1 MRVIV
6 TRVGLLL
13 IASMLLFGFSPTHA
27 ATANPAVNW
36 ITFGRG
42 ADYAW
47 LTFKPKSWDKQS
59 SRVLVARIN
68 PSSGIFR
75 LYYHEK
81 KRQMVQ
87 DWAAEL
93 PGAMLIVNAGYF
105 RGNWQPIGRLQIGD
119 KIFGQATG
127 RAESGQFQMRNEVL
141 SITSMPGDS
150 PAPAA
155 TDPYTESF
163 ESYPLLM
170 LDGQPTGYAHNDRGP
185 DVRERRTILAQDD
198 QGRMVV
204 IIASPVQVLL
214 TEMTDWIQESG
225 LGILAAL
232 NLDGGTSTQ
241 IRLGNYDHP
250 IETVAGFSS
259 VPVVLAVYPR

>member
-6 TRVGLLL
+6 TRIGLLL
-13 IASMLLFGFSPTHA
+13 IASSLLFSFSPTRT
-27 ATANPAVNW
+27 ATANSATHW
-36 ITFGRG
+36 MAFGRG
-42 ADYAW
+42 AEYAW

-75 LYYHEK
+75 LYYHAK
-81 KRQMVQ
+81 QRKMVQ

-105 RGNWQPIGRLQIGD
+105 RGNWQPIGRLRIGD

-127 RAESGQFQMRNEVL
+127 RAESGQFQMRDEIL
-141 SITSMPGDS
+141 SITPMSGDP
-150 PAPAA
+150 PAPVA

-170 LDGQPTGYAHNDRGP
+170 LDGKPTGYAHSDDGS

-198 QGRMVV
+198 QGRMVI
-204 IIASPVQVLL
+204 IIAAPVQVLL
-214 TEMTDWIQESG
+214 TEITDWMQESG
-225 LGILAAL
+225 LGIVAAL

-250 IETVAGFSS
+250 VETVAGFSS